1 MKLLISLGIV
11 LSMIMQSCV
20 QDKSIDPNQEL
31 SRQTLVD
38 FVEGRK
44 YYNYASY
51 DRVLANKNIVESQ
64 PDSLI
69 VVFISELSEQSQKFH
84 RTLKTGSD
92 SIKITDLPQVD
103 RYIEFLGQYIEA
115 NKLDKPKAL
124 ERIEIIKA
132 GASANET
139 ISLIANIVLLESE
152 VLEDNIRQLGGHKGF
167 NQ

>member
-11 LSMIMQSCV
+11 LSIIMQSCV
-20 QDKSIDPNQEL
+20 QEKSIDRNQEL
-31 SRQTLVD
+31 SSPTLVD
-38 FVEGRK
+38 FIEGRK
-44 YYNYASY
+44 YYNYTIY
-51 DRVLANKNIVESQ
+51 DRVLVNKDILESQ

-84 RTLKTGSD
+84 KALVTNDD
-92 SIKITDLPQVD
+92 SIKMDDLIHVD
-103 RYIEFLGQYIEA
+103 KYIAFLRQYIET
-115 NKLDKPKAL
+115 NKIDKPKAL

-132 GASANET
+132 RTSANET